1 MRTTHLSTV
10 SASITS
16 HQMSAPGGSQ
26 VNKVKLVSGL
36 GHQMSLAGV
45 SIQRGLGPWQGGS
58 LCRGAMAG
66 GRSLYS
72 EVHYEVMV
80 TWDSICEQSDPGTFV
95 LRSTA
100 RIRSNMPLET
110 LKDLINLQAMRHDS
124 TLIQLSEKVHYF
136 TN

>member
-1 MRTTHLSTV
+1 MTRKAFQLNVNHSLVHRKCFNNQPPDVST
-10 SASITS
+10 
-16 HQMSAPGGSQ
+16 GGSQ

-72 EVHYEVMV
+72 EVHYAVVV
-80 TWDSICEQSDPGTFV
+80 T
-95 LRSTA
+95 
-100 RIRSNMPLET
+100 
-110 LKDLINLQAMRHDS
+110 
-124 TLIQLSEKVHYF
+124 
-136 TN
+136 